1 MGKYTKKVRCEVC
14 GSRVQVSATGIS
26 ECPKCKASITSEGTK
41 TNEAVNMPPATIINV
56 VSQQIRAGMADAYF
70 LTGNDFSKENDFGLL
85 GNFTRRISIR
95 KHEENGYD
103 VNLYCSGFEEKYCEK
118 PLLFSIGLGPN
129 QTDMEHIIKALYTLL
144 LENKSHAP
152 IGPRYVAFNVV
163 GSGYIYDRLAKDEN
177 KLYQD
182 SRSFAQT
189 EARCNCL
196 NAGHP
201 YQNAVSY
208 ETLRLSV
215 YSFNAILALDGKK
228 VGESSYDEI
237 TKALEKHFDFKL
249 WKWFDGDDAYYIVLD
264 KSTNETYPIPY

>member
-1 MGKYTKKVRCEVC
+1 
-14 GSRVQVSATGIS
+14 
-26 ECPKCKASITSEGTK
+26 
-41 TNEAVNMPPATIINV
+41 MPPATIINV

-129 QTDMEHIIKALYTLL
+129 QR
-144 LENKSHAP
+144 NK
-152 IGPRYVAFNVV
+152 FC
-163 GSGYIYDRLAKDEN
+163 
-177 KLYQD
+177 QD

-237 TKALEKHFDFKL
+237 TKALENHFGFKL
-249 WKWFDGDDAYYIVLD
+249 WKWFDGDDAYYVVLN